1 MAKTAV
7 VTFGRANPPTSGH
20 RKLVQAVN
28 REARRRGGD
37 AFVFLSHSQDP
48 AKNPLSYEQKIKWLK
63 KSTKF
68 PESIVK
74 SNAKNFF
81 EVMTQV
87 YDKGYEEL
95 VVVVGAD
102 RISEFEN
109 LANKYNGVKARHGFY
124 DFTNIDVVS
133 AGERD
138 PDAEGV
144 EGMSASKL
152 RAAVAAGDFESFK
165 MGVSDILSDRELAQ
179 YYQDVRRGM
188 GIRESF
194 ILRFK
199 SFIGS

>member
-7 VTFGRANPPTSGH
+7 VTFGRANPFTVGH

-28 REARRRGGD
+28 KEARKHKGD

-48 AKNPLSYEQKIKWLK
+48 AKNPLTYQQKIKWAK
-63 KSTKF
+63 KSTRY
-68 PESIVK
+68 PESIIK
-74 SNAKNFF
+74 SDAKNFF

-87 YDKGYEEL
+87 YNKGYDEL
-95 VVVVGAD
+95 IVVVGAD
-102 RISEFEN
+102 RIAEFEN
-109 LANKYNGVKARHGFY
+109 LARKYNGVEARHGFY
-124 DFTNIDVVS
+124 DFNNISVVS
-133 AGERD
+133 AGDRD

-144 EGMSASKL
+144 EGMSASKV

-165 MGVSDILSDRELAQ
+165 MGVSDVLSDRELAQ